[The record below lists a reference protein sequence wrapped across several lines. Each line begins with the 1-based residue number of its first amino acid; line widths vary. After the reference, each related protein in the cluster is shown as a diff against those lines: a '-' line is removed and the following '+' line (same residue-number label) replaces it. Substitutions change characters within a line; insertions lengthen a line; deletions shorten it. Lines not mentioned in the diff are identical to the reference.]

1 MALNIRSVEYYYAVV
16 QDQPGQAAELLQLLN
31 ADGVDLL
38 AFSIVP
44 TGPTH
49 TQLMMFPSDSGKLL
63 TTAKRAGVELTGP
76 HHALLV
82 QGDNELGALVEVHR
96 KLADANVN
104 VYASTGVTD
113 TRQGFG
119 YLLYVKPDEFKAAA
133 TAVGVVGAPSY
144 KPAPPLAR

>member
-1 MALNIRSVEYYYAVV
+1 
-16 QDQPGQAAELLQLLN
+16 
-31 ADGVDLL
+31 
-38 AFSIVP
+38 
-44 TGPTH
+44 
-49 TQLMMFPSDSGKLL
+49 
-63 TTAKRAGVELTGP
+63 VELTGP